1 MKKRVQIFH
10 RFSVSPLF
18 RHQAATA
25 STPDLALIAT
35 HPLLVPLAA
44 AVAAAVA
51 VAVVASFAVSKTRR
65 HTEEDYMAL

>member
-1 MKKRVQIFH
+1 MHVPFFH

-35 HPLLVPLAA
+35 HPLHVSALAA
-44 AVAAAVA
+44 AVAVAVA
-51 VAVVASFAVSKTRR
+51 VAVVASVAVSKTRR